1 MEACKRLCLIVLK
14 ITKPKLA
21 VNEKYGDV
29 PACDDEL
36 NELVVRGM
44 LGSVQA
50 FAWCNGLKKVELIVH
65 RKLMQMVTNIKLVAM
80 VVESSRG
87 MQAMVHGAQQKHEP

>member
-1 MEACKRLCLIVLK
+1 MFDSIK

-21 VNEKYGDV
+21 VNEKYEDV
-29 PACDDEL
+29 LACDDEL
-36 NELVVRGM
+36 ELVVRGM

-50 FAWCNGLKKVELIVH
+50 FAWCNGLKKLELIVH

-80 VVESSRG
+80 VAESG
-87 MQAMVHGAQQKHEP
+87 